1 MKKSEI
7 DFKKIEPIEFDNNNN
22 PIKIF
27 GKHLSDFINNLEEI
41 QKEDK
46 DTIKGYIAGSIG
58 KDKRTIENWC
68 SPSNKRDINVSS
80 IVKFAKLSDMSLDE
94 LLTDT
99 DVNIDET
106 FAKRTGL
113 TDKST
118 KAIVELNRN
127 ILWSSEFKHTM
138 EKLHFNETTYYAM
151 ASYGKQTKK
160 QEFALWESKELIT
173 VTFSQFLNYIVQKYS
188 YNMEILKEVSNIL
201 NQLKDWKDRE
211 DRTELI
217 ERLRTYNIED
227 ENAYI
232 DFKDSINDDEKLK
245 KDLDAT
251 EKSLSEI
258 MTKLVKE
265 FILDEFRQLP
275 SEKSEKTSNL

>member
-1 MKKSEI
+1 MNEVK
-7 DFKKIEPIEFDNNNN
+7 FIEFKEIEFEKGKGPRDNFSKKLKKY
-22 PIKIF
+22 IDKV
-27 GKHLSDFINNLEEI
+27 KEI
-41 QKEDK
+41 ENESITTVKEY
-46 DTIKGYIAGSIG
+46 TGARVGVES
-58 KDKRTIENWC
+58 RTIDNWLNC
-68 SPSNKRDINVSS
+68 SQEPKITPV
-80 IVKFAKLSDMSLDE
+80 VKFAKLSDMSLDE

-113 TDKST
+113 TDKSA